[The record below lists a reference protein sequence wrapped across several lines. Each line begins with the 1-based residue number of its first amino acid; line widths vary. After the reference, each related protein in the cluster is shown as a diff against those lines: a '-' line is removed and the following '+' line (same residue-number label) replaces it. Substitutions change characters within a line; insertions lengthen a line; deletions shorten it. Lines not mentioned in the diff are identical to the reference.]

1 MATITA
7 HPNTSITTDSGTGLA
22 GWPVWRVGL
31 VFGVLAAVAATAVA
45 AIAGGIGVPMLVGQA
60 GQEPLVVPIEAYAIS
75 TIPSVLIGT
84 VFAVALARWSTR
96 PVTWFVG
103 VTVVLTL
110 LSFGLPHTTQY
121 ATIATRLAL
130 DLTHIA
136 AALTFIPVMAWRL
149 SKVDARS

>member
-7 HPNTSITTDSGTGLA
+7 HPTTTDSGTGIA

-31 VFGVLAAVAATAVA
+31 VFGVLAAVAATLVA
-45 AIAGGIGVPMLVGQA
+45 AIAQGVGVPMLVGQA
-60 GQEPLVVPIEAYAIS
+60 GQDPIVVPLEAYAIS
-75 TIPSVLIGT
+75 TIPSVILGT
-84 VFAVALARWSTR
+84 AFAIALARWSRR
-96 PVTWFVG
+96 PVAWFVG

-121 ATIATRLAL
+121 ATIATRLSL

-149 SKVDARS
+149 SKVAARS